1 MGYLTIET
9 TIEQLMR
16 DERYKISGYAI
27 NRDAIILFVTDLN
40 AEQKEI
46 PKTMNGRD
54 VRIFKSL

>member
-1 MGYLTIET
+1 
-9 TIEQLMR
+9 MR